1 MIVSCGS
8 TEIIPKGYAN
18 KENYTNA
25 NIGQFNNTL
34 QFSIYKYEKRPNLK
48 NNQFLKPI
56 SNNLEELENL
66 LTRFEQEIENYDF
79 KDKYD
84 IRNKLVSHES
94 SKLFK
99 HAAANLTQYCLKNN
113 LTLGFEDKIIFIAD
127 HIINALNEDK
137 TLLTFISKN
146 LSWGIFREALTS
158 NIAEDDVN
166 FKDVFYSMIDCAEYE
181 IEEPEIMLFLI
192 TELVSST
199 CYSAILYEEP
209 ANIETI
215 KPYLFTTIR
224 SIIHQHETAPKAQ
237 AEMQ

>member
-1 MIVSCGS
+1 MGKVEVKKQKKKDALFNTAFELFTTKGTNQTTISDIVNKAGVA
-8 TEIIPKGYAN
+8 KGTFYL
-18 KENYTNA
+18 Y
-25 NIGQFNNTL
+25 
-34 QFSIYKYEKRPNLK
+34 
-48 NNQFLKPI
+48 
-56 SNNLEELENL
+56 
-66 LTRFEQEIENYDF
+66 F

-224 SIIHQHETAPKAQ
+224 GIIRQHETAPKAQ